1 MSLPL
6 AFGFGSP
13 VDLFILAL
21 VLLPTLFWVAMLVDV
36 LQRRFS
42 DPTVKLIWVLV
53 VIFTHFVGALV
64 YYIVGRKQGIV
75 PA

>member
-13 VDLFILAL
+13 VDLFLIAL
-21 VLLPTLFWVAMLVDV
+21 VLLPTLFWLVELVDV
-36 LQRRFS
+36 LRRRFPN
-42 DPTVKLIWVLV
+42 PTVKLIWVLV

-64 YYIVGRKQGIV
+64 YYIVGRKQGTL
-75 PA
+75 AA

>member
-13 VDLFILAL
+13 ADLFILAF
-21 VLLPTLFWVAMLVDV
+21 VLLPTLFWVVMLVDV
-36 LQRRFS
+36 VRRRFA
-42 DPTVKLIWVLV
+42 DPTIKLIWVLV

-64 YYIVGRKQGIV
+64 YYVVGRKQGV
-75 PA
+75 APV

>member
-13 VDLFILAL
+13 ADLFILAF
-21 VLLPTLFWVAMLVDV
+21 VLLPTLFWVVMLVDV
-36 LQRRFS
+36 VRRRFA
-42 DPTVKLIWVLV
+42 DPTTKLIWVLV

-64 YYIVGRKQGIV
+64 YYVVGRKQGV
-75 PA
+75 APV

>member
-21 VLLPTLFWVAMLVDV
+21 VLLPALFWVVMLVDV
-36 LQRRFS
+36 VQRRFA
-42 DPTVKLIWVLV
+42 DPTTKLIWVLV

-64 YYIVGRKQGIV
+64 YYVVGRKQGV
-75 PA
+75 APA

>member
-13 VDLFILAL
+13 ADLFILAF
-21 VLLPTLFWVAMLVDV
+21 VLLPTLFWVVMLADV
-36 LQRRFS
+36 VRRRFA
-42 DPTVKLIWVLV
+42 DPTTKLIWVLV

-64 YYIVGRKQGIV
+64 YYVVGRKQGV
-75 PA
+75 APV